1 MRIGRLPYIIYSFP
15 LLALSWL
22 FHRTQDVRSHGC
34 PIYLVGTN
42 CKTYTR
48 WCFSEGRTLSDPF
61 YQLPTRRELP
71 DYYEVIRKPMDFK
84 KMQRNLKMHKYRS
97 VDDLEQD
104 MFTLCKNAQTYNVE
118 GSLVSFTAHC
128 FPDESYLLR

>member
-1 MRIGRLPYIIYSFP
+1 
-15 LLALSWL
+15 
-22 FHRTQDVRSHGC
+22 
-34 PIYLVGTN
+34 
-42 CKTYTR
+42 
-48 WCFSEGRTLSDPF
+48 
-61 YQLPTRRELP
+61 
-71 DYYEVIRKPMDFK
+71 MDFK

-128 FPDESYLLR
+128 FPDESYLLRWRIDIELYNLSFQLSSDYFITTYLRTNPFEQTVSL